1 MKLKMS
7 KCTISL
13 YTKEMPGNNRLGKKL
28 YITGKG
34 RCNVTNAESGEGAD
48 RTLVIRTGSAFYYL
62 TGGQC
67 TL

>member
-7 KCTISL
+7 K
-13 YTKEMPGNNRLGKKL
+13 EVDLGK
-28 YITGKG
+28 
-34 RCNVTNAESGEGAD
+34 GAD
-48 RTLVIRTGSAFYYL
+48 RTLVVRTGSAFYYL